1 MTPGRREEVELSPP
15 VAAAGAPRPTFGARR
30 RVAMLSW
37 ASYGVIGWTVALI
50 LVDASVELGPAARIF
65 VDTLWWSLAA
75 FVATSLLI
83 DRSIHAPTAEGGIWV
98 AFSTAVSFVGLLIL
112 FAVTH
117 SAYSRSALGGA
128 FVLQTAWLLLGVRL
142 YMRLQVLRLGVPEA
156 AVVTMLASSR
166 DALAGVRLTHV
177 DAELIHSTSLDE
189 LQQLDG
195 VVIDRY
201 TTKSEAL
208 QRVITQLKLCGVR
221 IYSTDHI
228 HELLTGRLA
237 LRHTEDS
244 FLDDS
249 TGRVL
254 YVVVKRMLDLVSAAL
269 LLVLLAVPMAL
280 IAIAIRVVDGESPL
294 FVQQRVGRNGHVFR
308 MKKFRTMRVAD
319 GGDAGTGARK
329 APADALASASRVTPL
344 GRVLRRYRLDELPQL
359 LNVLDGSMSLIGP
372 RPEWIATAA
381 EFFDRIPHYPYRHL
395 VRPGITGWAQVNQ
408 GHVTALHD
416 AMIKLE
422 LDLYYVKHLSFA
434 LDLVVGV
441 RTLRTILTGHGAR

>member
-1 MTPGRREEVELSPP
+1 
-15 VAAAGAPRPTFGARR
+15 
-30 RVAMLSW
+30 MLSW
-37 ASYGVIGWTVALI
+37 ASYGVIAWTVALV
-50 LVDASVELGPAARIF
+50 LVDAFVDLGPAARIF

-98 AFSTAVSFVGLLIL
+98 AFSTAVSFVALLIL

-117 SAYSRSALGGA
+117 SAYSRSALAGA

-142 YMRLQVLRLGVPEA
+142 YMRLQVLRLGVPES
-156 AVVTMLASSR
+156 AVMTMLASSR
-166 DALAGVRLTHV
+166 EALAGVRLTHV
-177 DAELIHSTSLDE
+177 DAELIRSTSLDD
-189 LQQLDG
+189 LQRLDG

-201 TTKSEAL
+201 TTKSETL
-208 QRVITQLKLCGVR
+208 QRVITQLKLRGVR

-254 YVVVKRMLDLVSAAL
+254 YVVVKRVLDVIGAA
-269 LLVLLAVPMAL
+269 VLLSLLGLPMAV
-280 IAIAIRVVDGESPL
+280 IAVAIRIVDGESPL
-294 FVQQRVGRNGHVFR
+294 FVQQRVGRNGQVFR
-308 MKKFRTMRVAD
+308 MRKFRTMRVVD
-319 GGDAGTGARK
+319 DRDAGADVVK
-329 APADALASASRVTPL
+329 APADPREAASRITAL

-359 LNVLDGSMSLIGP
+359 FNVLGGSMSLIGP

-408 GHVTALHD
+408 GHVTALQD

-441 RTLRTILTGHGAR
+441 RTLRTILTGHGAH